1 MEEHIIKVRYLCN
14 FIGLYKT
21 LNIATPAISRV
32 LAPLEEVTAEISSS
46 NPITWNHFLSIRL
59 REAKSIINQVH
70 TLYLPHPNEQ
80 LVIKIDAAKNIQG
93 IGHRIN
99 SIKGMEL
106 VPV

>member
-1 MEEHIIKVRYLCN
+1 MEEHIMKVRYLCN

-46 NPITWNHFLSIRL
+46 NPITWNHFLSISL
-59 REAKSIINQVH
+59 REAKRIINQAH
-70 TLYLPHPNEQ
+70 TLYSPHRNEQ

-99 SIKGMEL
+99 SIKGKEL